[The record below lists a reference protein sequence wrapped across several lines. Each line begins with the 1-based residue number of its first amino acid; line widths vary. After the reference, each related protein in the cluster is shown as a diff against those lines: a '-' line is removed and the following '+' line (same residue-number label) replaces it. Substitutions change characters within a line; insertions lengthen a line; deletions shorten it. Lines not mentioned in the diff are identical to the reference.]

1 MEEIYVLKTVE
12 NILIMLNNLL
22 QIHLRLLQKELFK
35 KQQKQLE
42 IFKGNKIAD
51 KIANVSRMIPRN
63 SQKVVESETENT
75 GFNKEIPKAKYISR
89 KTTLFIC

>member
-1 MEEIYVLKTVE
+1 M
-12 NILIMLNNLL
+12 
-22 QIHLRLLQKELFK
+22 
-35 KQQKQLE
+35 E

-51 KIANVSRMIPRN
+51 KIANVSRMIPQN